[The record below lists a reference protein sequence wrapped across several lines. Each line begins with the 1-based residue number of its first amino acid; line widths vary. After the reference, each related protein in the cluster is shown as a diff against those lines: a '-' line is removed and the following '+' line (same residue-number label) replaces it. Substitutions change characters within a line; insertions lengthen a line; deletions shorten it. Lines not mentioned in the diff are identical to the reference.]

1 MHQLKA
7 VHELTNVY
15 YYIGPKKLELDW
27 DRIQYSINLLSVT
40 RAAGIFNLFL
50 NFWQITHSLDQ

>member
-1 MHQLKA
+1 MHQLKTINK
-7 VHELTNVY
+7 LINVY

-27 DRIQYSINLLSVT
+27 DRTKYPINLLSVI

-50 NFWQITHSLDQ
+50 NFWQIW